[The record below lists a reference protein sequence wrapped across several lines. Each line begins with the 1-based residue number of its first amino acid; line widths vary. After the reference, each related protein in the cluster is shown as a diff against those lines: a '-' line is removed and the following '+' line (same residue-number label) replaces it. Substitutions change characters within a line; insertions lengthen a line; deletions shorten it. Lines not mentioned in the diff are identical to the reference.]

1 MKDKIVKFIQD
12 RALLIVMLIVAMVPF
27 SISLA
32 ALKNGDIVSSL
43 LAFAAAMGMVYVGWS
58 NIGNDKD
65 L

>member
-1 MKDKIVKFIQD
+1 MKNKIVKFIQD

>member
-27 SISLA
+27 SISLS

>member
-1 MKDKIVKFIQD
+1 MKNKIVKFIQD

-58 NIGNDKD
+58 NIGNDKE

>member
-1 MKDKIVKFIQD
+1 MKGKIVKFIQD

-27 SISLA
+27 SISLV
-32 ALKNGDIVSSL
+32 ALKNGDVASSL
-43 LAFAAAMGMVYVGWS
+43 LAFAAVVGMVYVGWS

>member
-27 SISLA
+27 SISLY
-32 ALKNGDIVSSL
+32 ALKNGEIVSSL
-43 LAFAAAMGMVYVGWS
+43 LAFSAVMGMVYVGWS

>member
-1 MKDKIVKFIQD
+1 MKGKIVKFIQD

-27 SISLA
+27 SISLD

-43 LAFAAAMGMVYVGWS
+43 LAFAVVMGMVYVGWS

>member
-1 MKDKIVKFIQD
+1 MKNKIVKFIQD

-43 LAFAAAMGMVYVGWS
+43 LALAAAMGMVYVGWS
-58 NIGNDKD
+58 NIGNDKE

>member
-27 SISLA
+27 SISLD

>member
-1 MKDKIVKFIQD
+1 MRDKIMKFIQD

-27 SISLA
+27 SISLD

-43 LAFAAAMGMVYVGWS
+43 LAFAAVMGMVYVGWS